1 MQGGERE
8 ASIVQNKKPR
18 QQRGLVFIFDMRASD
33 IVHGVGND
41 DLQRAAD
48 GVGGRR
54 IIGSFER
61 FNQPQ
66 NEPFIGNVAFAG
78 HDTANR
84 RGKNC
89 GFFGQPVARSAEMLA
104 EYGISQ

>member
-18 QQRGLVFIFDMRASD
+18 QQRGLFFISDERGSD
-33 IVHGVGND
+33 IVHGVGDD

-48 GVGGRR
+48 SVGGRR

-66 NEPFIGNVAFAG
+66 NQPFIGNVAFAG

-84 RGKNC
+84 RSKDC

>member
-66 NEPFIGNVAFAG
+66 NQPFIGNVAFAG

-84 RGKNC
+84 RGKDC

>member
-18 QQRGLVFIFDMRASD
+18 QQRGLFFISDERASD
-33 IVHGVGND
+33 IVHGVGDD

-84 RGKNC
+84 RSKDC
-89 GFFGQPVARSAEMLA
+89 GLFGQPVARSAEMLA

>member
-8 ASIVQNKKPR
+8 VSIVQNKKPR
-18 QQRGLVFIFDMRASD
+18 QQRGLFFISDERASD
-33 IVHGVGND
+33 IVHGVGDD

-54 IIGSFER
+54 IIGGFER

-66 NEPFIGNVAFAG
+66 NQPFIANVAFAG

-84 RGKNC
+84 RSKDC
-89 GFFGQPVARSAEMLA
+89 GFFSQPVARSAEMLA